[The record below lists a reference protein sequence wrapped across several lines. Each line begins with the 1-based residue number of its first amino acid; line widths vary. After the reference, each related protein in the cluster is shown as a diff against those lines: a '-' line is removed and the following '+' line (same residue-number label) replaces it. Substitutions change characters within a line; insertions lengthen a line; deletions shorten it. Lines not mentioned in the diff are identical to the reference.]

1 MPPKYHKNAVP
12 RRTDL
17 AHIMSD
23 ILSQLQALKAEGLDA
38 IAAATNKD
46 ELVAVQKKYLGKKG
60 SVAAFRQNMK
70 SLAPEERPKFGAMVN
85 EVLQALE
92 AALAESEKNI
102 EQAGLLADLKT
113 RRLDLTLPGRIQP
126 KGAEHPL
133 QKTQRDIE
141 DIFLSMG
148 FEIARGPQ
156 SEWDYFNFEALN
168 FPADHPAR
176 DMQDTLMLENGSL
189 LRTHTSPVQVRTML
203 CYEPPIRIIAP
214 GTVYRRDDDVTHSPV
229 FHQIE
234 GLHIEKG
241 LNLTHLRGILEL
253 FAQSLFGKSTKIR
266 LRPSF
271 FPFTEP
277 SVEVDIACI
286 FCGQKGCRLCKQTGW
301 IEILGAGMI
310 DPNVLKAGHI
320 DPDIWSGW
328 AFGVGVERVAMLLHG
343 ISDIRLFF
351 ESDLRFLRQFAR

>member
-1 MPPKYHKNAVP
+1 
-12 RRTDL
+12 
-17 AHIMSD
+17 MSTETVWAKLQSLMGAAIDD
-23 ILSQLQALKAEGLDA
+23 INKAADSSILTALE
-38 IAAATNKD
+38 
-46 ELVAVQKKYLGKKG
+46 KKYLGKKG
-60 SVAAFRQNMK
+60 EVQAYMQHMK
-70 SLAPEERPKFGAMVN
+70 ELPPEERPKLGALVN
-85 EVLQALE
+85 DVRGKIESKIAEV
-92 AALAESEKNI
+92 SKNI
-102 EQAGLLADLKT
+102 ENAKLVADLKN
-113 RRLDLTLPGRIQP
+113 RRLDLSLPGRIP
-126 KGAEHPL
+126 ACGAEHPL
-133 QKTQRDIE
+133 QKTQREIE

-156 SEWDYFNFEALN
+156 GEWDYFNFEALN
-168 FPADHPAR
+168 FPEDHPAR
-176 DMQDTLMLENGSL
+176 DMQDTLMLENGAL

-203 CYEPPIRIIAP
+203 SYAPPIRIIAP

-229 FHQIE
+229 FHQVE

-253 FAQSLFGKSTKIR
+253 FAQSLFGKNTKIR

-301 IEILGAGMI
+301 IEILGAGMV

-320 DPDIWSGW
+320 DPEIWSGW
-328 AFGVGVERVAMLLHG
+328 AFGVGIERVAMLLHG

-351 ESDLRFLRQFAR
+351 ESDLRFLRQFR

>member
-1 MPPKYHKNAVP
+1 
-12 RRTDL
+12 
-17 AHIMSD
+17 MSSE
-23 ILSQLQALKAEGLDA
+23 LVWSKLQELLAEGLRSVGDA
-38 IAAATNKD
+38 TD
-46 ELVAVQKKYLGKKG
+46 ENALVAVQKKYLGKKG
-60 SVAAFRQNMK
+60 SVQAYMQHMRE
-70 SLAPEERPKFGAMVN
+70 LAPEDRPKLGALVN
-85 EVLQALE
+85 EVRDKLEAHFAATEQALRD
-92 AALAESEKNI
+92 AKLK
-102 EQAGLLADLKT
+102 ADLKL
-113 RRLDLTLPGRIQP
+113 RRVDLSLPGRSRSR
-126 KGAEHPL
+126 GSEHVL
-133 QKTQRDIE
+133 QATQRE
-141 DIFLSMG
+141 MENIFLQMG

-156 SEWDYFNFEALN
+156 SEWDFFNFEALN
-168 FPADHPAR
+168 FPPDHPAR

-189 LRTHTSPVQVRTML
+189 LRTHTSPVQIRTMIS
-203 CYEPPIRIIAP
+203 YEPPIRIIAP

-253 FAQSLFGKSTKIR
+253 FAKSLFGEKTKIR

-310 DPNVLKAGHI
+310 DPNVLKSGHI
-320 DPDIWSGW
+320 DPEVWSGW

-351 ESDLRFLRQFAR
+351 ESDLRFLKQFN

>member
-1 MPPKYHKNAVP
+1 MSTDTVWTKLQELMGEAIQSMSGASDANAL
-12 RRTDL
+12 TL
-17 AHIMSD
+17 
-23 ILSQLQALKAEGLDA
+23 L
-38 IAAATNKD
+38 
-46 ELVAVQKKYLGKKG
+46 QKKYLGRKG
-60 SVAAFRQNMK
+60 EVQAYMQHMRE
-70 SLAPEERPKFGAMVN
+70 LPPDERPKLGALVN
-85 EVLQALE
+85 EVRDKIEHHFNEMTQKLE
-92 AALAESEKNI
+92 DAKLE
-102 EQAGLLADLKT
+102 ADLKL
-113 RRLDLTLPGRIQP
+113 RREDLSLPGRIP
-126 KGAEHPL
+126 ARGSEHPL
-133 QKTQRDIE
+133 QKTQREIE

-176 DMQDTLMLENGSL
+176 DMQDTLMLDNGSL

-253 FAQSLFGKSTKIR
+253 FAQSLFGKNTKIR

-301 IEILGAGMI
+301 IEILGAGMV
-310 DPNVLKAGHI
+310 DPNVLRCGHI
-320 DPDIWSGW
+320 DPEIWSGW
-328 AFGVGVERVAMLLHG
+328 AFGVGIERVAMLLHG

-351 ESDLRFLRQFAR
+351 ESDLRFLNQFKR

>member
-1 MPPKYHKNAVP
+1 
-12 RRTDL
+12 
-17 AHIMSD
+17 MSSE
-23 ILSQLQALKAEGLDA
+23 LVWSKLQELLAEGLRSVGDA
-38 IAAATNKD
+38 TD
-46 ELVAVQKKYLGKKG
+46 ENALVAVQKKYLGKKG
-60 SVAAFRQNMK
+60 SVQAYMQHMRE
-70 SLAPEERPKFGAMVN
+70 LAPEDRPKLGALVN
-85 EVLQALE
+85 EVRDKLEAHFAAAEQALRDAKLK
-92 AALAESEKNI
+92 AAVKLRRV
-102 EQAGLLADLKT
+102 DLS
-113 RRLDLTLPGRIQP
+113 LPGRSRSR
-126 KGAEHPL
+126 GSEHVL
-133 QKTQRDIE
+133 QATQRE
-141 DIFLSMG
+141 MENIFLQMG

-156 SEWDYFNFEALN
+156 SEWDFFNFEALN
-168 FPADHPAR
+168 FPPDHPAR

-189 LRTHTSPVQVRTML
+189 LRTHTSPVQIRTMIS
-203 CYEPPIRIIAP
+203 YEPPIRIIAP

-253 FAQSLFGKSTKIR
+253 FAKSLFGEKTKIR

-310 DPNVLKAGHI
+310 DPNVLKSGHI
-320 DPDIWSGW
+320 DPEVWSGW

-351 ESDLRFLRQFAR
+351 ESDLRFLKQFN

>member
-1 MPPKYHKNAVP
+1 
-12 RRTDL
+12 
-17 AHIMSD
+17 MSSE
-23 ILSQLQALKAEGLDA
+23 LVWSKLQELLAEGLRSVGDA
-38 IAAATNKD
+38 TD
-46 ELVAVQKKYLGKKG
+46 ENALVAVQKKYLGKKG
-60 SVAAFRQNMK
+60 SVQAYMQHMRE
-70 SLAPEERPKFGAMVN
+70 LAPEDRPKLGALVN
-85 EVLQALE
+85 EVRDKLE
-92 AALAESEKNI
+92 AHFAAA
-102 EQAGLLADLKT
+102 EQAVRSAKVKADIKL
-113 RRLDLTLPGRIQP
+113 RRVDLSLPGRSRSR
-126 KGAEHPL
+126 GSEHVL
-133 QKTQRDIE
+133 QATQRE
-141 DIFLSMG
+141 MENIFLQMG

-156 SEWDYFNFEALN
+156 SEWDFFNFEALN
-168 FPADHPAR
+168 FPPDHPAR

-189 LRTHTSPVQVRTML
+189 LRTHTSPVQIRTMIS
-203 CYEPPIRIIAP
+203 YEPPIRIIAP

-253 FAQSLFGKSTKIR
+253 FAKSLFGEKTKIR

-310 DPNVLKAGHI
+310 DPNVLKSGHI
-320 DPDIWSGW
+320 DPEVWSGW

-351 ESDLRFLRQFAR
+351 ESDLRFLKQFN

>member
-1 MPPKYHKNAVP
+1 
-12 RRTDL
+12 
-17 AHIMSD
+17 MSE
-23 ILSQLQALKAEGLDA
+23 LVWSKLQEMLEEGLNA
-38 IAAATNKD
+38 IGVASD
-46 ELVAVQKKYLGKKG
+46 ESSLTTLQKKYLGKKG
-60 SVAAFRQNMK
+60 EVQAYMQHMK
-70 SLAPEERPKFGAMVN
+70 ELSADERPKLGALVN
-85 EVLQALE
+85 EVRDKLE
-92 AALAESEKNI
+92 ARFAEAQKGI
-102 EQAGLLADLKT
+102 ENAKLLADLKL
-113 RRLDLTLPGRIQP
+113 RREDLSLPGRVP
-126 KGAEHPL
+126 VRGAEHPL
-133 QKTQRDIE
+133 QKTQREIE

-229 FHQIE
+229 FHQVE

-241 LNLTHLRGILEL
+241 LNLTHLRGILQL
-253 FAQSLFGKSTKIR
+253 FAQSLFGKDTKIR

-286 FCGQKGCRLCKQTGW
+286 FCGQKGCRMCKGCGW

-310 DPNVLKAGHI
+310 DPNVLRDGHI
-320 DPDIWSGW
+320 DPEIWSGW
-328 AFGVGVERVAMLLHG
+328 AFGVGIERVAMLLHG
-343 ISDIRLFF
+343 ITDIRLFF
-351 ESDLRFLRQFAR
+351 ESDQRFLGQFRV

>member
-1 MPPKYHKNAVP
+1 MSS
-12 RRTDL
+12 DL
-17 AHIMSD
+17 VWSK
-23 ILSQLQALKAEGLDA
+23 LQELLAEGVQSFKDA
-38 IAAATNKD
+38 KD
-46 ELVAVQKKYLGKKG
+46 EDALTHAQKRFLGRKG
-60 SVAAFRQNMK
+60 SVQAYMQHMK
-70 SLAPEERPKFGAMVN
+70 ELAPEERPKLGALVN
-85 EVLQALE
+85 EVRTKLE
-92 AALAESEKNI
+92 KTFADVEQKIRDAKLA
-102 EQAGLLADLKT
+102 ADLKQ
-113 RRLDLTLPGRIQP
+113 RKVDLTLPGRTP
-126 KGAEHPL
+126 TLGAEHPL
-133 QKTQRDIE
+133 QKTQRQIE
-141 DIFLSMG
+141 DIFLQMG
-148 FEIARGPQ
+148 FEIAQGPQ

-214 GTVYRRDDDVTHSPV
+214 GTVYRRDDDVTHSPM

-253 FAQSLFGKSTKIR
+253 FAQSLFGKNTKIR

-277 SVEVDIACI
+277 SVEVDIAYI
-286 FCGQKGCRLCKQTGW
+286 FYRQKDCRLYKQTGW
-301 IEILGAGMI
+301 IEILGAGMV
-310 DPNVLKAGHI
+310 DPNVLREGHI
-320 DPDIWSGW
+320 DPEIWSGW
-328 AFGVGVERVAMLLHG
+328 AFGVGIERVAMLLHG

-351 ESDLRFLRQFAR
+351 ESDLRFLKQFA

>member
-1 MPPKYHKNAVP
+1 MPSDIVWAKLQELRDNAVN
-12 RRTDL
+12 
-17 AHIMSD
+17 
-23 ILSQLQALKAEGLDA
+23 A
-38 IAAATNKD
+38 IAGAMD
-46 ELVAVQKKYLGKKG
+46 ENALVTLQKQYLGKKG
-60 SVAAFRQNMK
+60 EVQAYMQHMKELAA
-70 SLAPEERPKFGAMVN
+70 EERPKLGALVN
-85 EVLQALE
+85 EVRDLLE
-92 AALAESEKNI
+92 ARFAKAQKNI
-102 EQAGLLADLKT
+102 ENAKLLADLKT
-113 RRLDLTLPGRIQP
+113 RREDLSLPGRVSMR
-126 KGAEHPL
+126 GAEHPL
-133 QKTQRDIE
+133 QKTQREIE

-229 FHQIE
+229 FHQVE

-241 LNLTHLRGILEL
+241 LNLTHLRGILQL
-253 FAQSLFGKSTKIR
+253 FAQSLFGKDTKIR

-286 FCGQKGCRLCKQTGW
+286 FCGQKGCRMCKGCGW

-310 DPNVLKAGHI
+310 DPNVLRSGNI
-320 DPDIWSGW
+320 DPEIWSGW

-343 ISDIRLFF
+343 ITDIRLLF
-351 ESDLRFLRQFAR
+351 ESDQRFLGQFRV

>member
-1 MPPKYHKNAVP
+1 
-12 RRTDL
+12 
-17 AHIMSD
+17 MSSELVWSKLQEL
-23 ILSQLQALKAEGLDA
+23 LSEGLRSVGE
-38 IAAATNKD
+38 AAD
-46 ELVAVQKKYLGKKG
+46 ENTLTAVQKKYLGKKG
-60 SVAAFRQNMK
+60 AVQAYMQHMK
-70 SLAPEERPKFGAMVN
+70 ELSPDERPKLGVLVN
-85 EVLQALE
+85 EVRDKLE
-92 AALAESEKNI
+92 ARLAAAEQKLRAAKI
-102 EQAGLLADLKT
+102 EADLKL
-113 RRLDLTLPGRIQP
+113 RRADLSLPGRRRAR
-126 KGAEHPL
+126 GSEHPL
-133 QKTQRDIE
+133 QATQRE
-141 DIFLSMG
+141 MENIFLQMG

-156 SEWDYFNFEALN
+156 AEWDYFNFEALN
-168 FPADHPAR
+168 FPPDHPAR

-189 LRTHTSPVQVRTML
+189 LRTHTSPVQIRTML
-203 CYEPPIRIIAP
+203 SYEPPIRVIAP

-253 FAQSLFGKSTKIR
+253 FAQSLFGKQTKIR

-310 DPNVLKAGHI
+310 DPNVLKAGDI
-320 DPDIWSGW
+320 DPELWSGW
-328 AFGVGVERVAMLLHG
+328 AFGVGVERVAMLMHG

-351 ESDLRFLRQFAR
+351 ESDLRFLKQFN

>member
-1 MPPKYHKNAVP
+1 MT
-12 RRTDL
+12 TDSVWTKL
-17 AHIMSD
+17 HNMMSEAMSA
-23 ILSQLQALKAEGLDA
+23 INSASNETALTSL
-38 IAAATNKD
+38 
-46 ELVAVQKKYLGKKG
+46 QKKYLGKKG
-60 SVAAFRQNMK
+60 EVQACMQYMRD
-70 SLAPEERPKFGAMVN
+70 LPPEERPKLGQIVNDVRDQIERQFGIVA
-85 EVLQALE
+85 QKLE
-92 AALAESEKNI
+92 NAKLE
-102 EQAGLLADLKT
+102 ADLKH
-113 RRLDLTLPGRIQP
+113 RHEDLSLPGRIP
-126 KGAEHPL
+126 ARGAEHPL
-133 QKTQRDIE
+133 QKTQREIE

-156 SEWDYFNFEALN
+156 SEWDFFNFEALN

-203 CYEPPIRIIAP
+203 SYEPPIRIIAP

-229 FHQIE
+229 FHQVE

-253 FAQSLFGKSTKIR
+253 FAQSLFGKNTKIR

-301 IEILGAGMI
+301 IEILGAGMV
-310 DPNVLKAGHI
+310 DPNVLRAGHI
-320 DPDIWSGW
+320 DPEIWSGW
-328 AFGVGVERVAMLLHG
+328 AFGVGIERVAMLLHG

-351 ESDLRFLRQFAR
+351 ESDLRFLRQFSR

>member
-1 MPPKYHKNAVP
+1 MS
-12 RRTDL
+12 
-17 AHIMSD
+17 SD
-23 ILSQLQALKAEGLDA
+23 IVWSKLQELLAQGLKALSEAGDENAL
-38 IAAATNKD
+38 TNVQKQF
-46 ELVAVQKKYLGKKG
+46 LGRKGAVQAYM
-60 SVAAFRQNMK
+60 QHMK
-70 SLAPEERPKFGAMVN
+70 ELSPDERPKLGVLVN
-85 EVLQALE
+85 EVRDKLESHFAQAQ
-92 AALAESEKNI
+92 KNI
-102 EQAGLLADLKT
+102 QDAKLRADLKL
-113 RRLDLTLPGRIQP
+113 RKLDLSLPGRVP
-126 KGAEHPL
+126 GHGSEHPL
-133 QKTQRDIE
+133 AKTQREIE
-141 DIFLSMG
+141 DIFLQMG
-148 FEIARGPQ
+148 FEIAQGPQ
-156 SEWDYFNFEALN
+156 GEWDYFNFEALN

-176 DMQDTLMLENGSL
+176 DMQDTLMLENGAL

-234 GLHIEKG
+234 GLQIEKG

-301 IEILGAGMI
+301 IEILGAGMV
-310 DPNVLKAGHI
+310 DPNVLRVGHI
-320 DPDIWSGW
+320 DPEVWSGW

-351 ESDLRFLRQFAR
+351 ESDLRFLNQFA

>member
-1 MPPKYHKNAVP
+1 
-12 RRTDL
+12 
-17 AHIMSD
+17 MSSELVWSKLQEL
-23 ILSQLQALKAEGLDA
+23 LSEGLRSVDE
-38 IAAATNKD
+38 AAD
-46 ELVAVQKKYLGKKG
+46 ETALTTVQKKFLGKKG
-60 SVAAFRQNMK
+60 SVQAYMQHMK
-70 SLAPEERPKFGAMVN
+70 ELSAEERPKLGALVN
-85 EVLQALE
+85 DVRTKLE
-92 AALAESEKNI
+92 AHLTAAQQRIQDAKLA
-102 EQAGLLADLKT
+102 ADLKL
-113 RRLDLTLPGRIQP
+113 RREDLTLPGRVP
-126 KGAEHPL
+126 AAGAEHPL
-133 QKTQRDIE
+133 QETQKIME
-141 DIFLSMG
+141 NIFLQMG
-148 FEIARGPQ
+148 FEIAQGPQ
-156 SEWDYFNFEALN
+156 SEWDFFNFEALN

-189 LRTHTSPVQVRTML
+189 LRTHTSPVQVRTMM

-234 GLHIEKG
+234 GLHIDKG

-253 FAQSLFGKSTKIR
+253 FAQSLFGKQTKIR

-301 IEILGAGMI
+301 IEILGAGMV
-310 DPNVLKAGHI
+310 DPNVLKAGCI
-320 DPDIWSGW
+320 DPEVWSGW

-351 ESDLRFLRQFAR
+351 ESDLRFLKQFA

>member
-1 MPPKYHKNAVP
+1 MPS
-12 RRTDL
+12 DL
-17 AHIMSD
+17 VWSKLQELLD
-23 ILSQLQALKAEGLDA
+23 DGLQAIGSAS
-38 IAAATNKD
+38 D
-46 ELVAVQKKYLGKKG
+46 ENALTALQKRFFGKKG
-60 SVAAFRQNMK
+60 EVQAYMQHMK
-70 SLAPEERPKFGAMVN
+70 ELTPDERPKLGALVN
-85 EVLQALE
+85 EVRDKLE
-92 AALAESEKNI
+92 ARFAEAQKHLEEAKM
-102 EQAGLLADLKT
+102 LADLKN
-113 RRLDLTLPGRIQP
+113 RRVDLSLPGRMP
-126 KGAEHPL
+126 LRGAEHPL
-133 QKTQRDIE
+133 QKTQREIE

-168 FPADHPAR
+168 FPEDHPAR

-229 FHQIE
+229 FHQVE

-241 LNLTHLRGILEL
+241 LNLTHLRGILQL
-253 FAQSLFGKSTKIR
+253 FAQSLFGKNTKIR

-301 IEILGAGMI
+301 IEIVGAGMVA
-310 DPNVLKAGHI
+310 PNVLREGHI
-320 DPDIWSGW
+320 DPEVWSGW
-328 AFGVGVERVAMLLHG
+328 AFGVGIERVAMLLHG

-351 ESDLRFLRQFAR
+351 ESNLRFLGQFRR

>member
-1 MPPKYHKNAVP
+1 MPSDLVWAKLQELRENAINAISGA
-12 RRTDL
+12 TDENAL
-17 AHIMSD
+17 VT
-23 ILSQLQALKAEGLDA
+23 LQK
-38 IAAATNKD
+38 
-46 ELVAVQKKYLGKKG
+46 QYLGKKG
-60 SVAAFRQNMK
+60 EVQAYMQHMK
-70 SLAPEERPKFGAMVN
+70 ELANEERPKLGALVN
-85 EVLQALE
+85 EVRDALE
-92 AALAESEKNI
+92 ASFAAAQKKLEEAR
-102 EQAGLLADLKT
+102 LLADLKL
-113 RRLDLTLPGRIQP
+113 RREDLSLPGRVP
-126 KGAEHPL
+126 MRGAEHPL
-133 QKTQRDIE
+133 QKTQREIE

-241 LNLTHLRGILEL
+241 LNLTHLRGILQL
-253 FAQSLFGKSTKIR
+253 FAQSLFGKDTKIR

-286 FCGQKGCRLCKQTGW
+286 FCGQKGCRMCKGCGW

-310 DPNVLKAGHI
+310 DPNVLKSGNI
-320 DPDIWSGW
+320 DPEVWSGW

-343 ISDIRLFF
+343 ITDIRLLF
-351 ESDLRFLRQFAR
+351 ESDLRFLNQFRV

>member
-1 MPPKYHKNAVP
+1 
-12 RRTDL
+12 
-17 AHIMSD
+17 MSSELVWSKLQEL
-23 ILSQLQALKAEGLDA
+23 LSEGLRSV
-38 IAAATNKD
+38 D
-46 ELVAVQKKYLGKKG
+46 EASDETALTTVQKKFLGKKG
-60 SVAAFRQNMK
+60 SVQAYMQHMK
-70 SLAPEERPKFGAMVN
+70 ELSAEERPKLGALVN
-85 EVLQALE
+85 DVRSKLE
-92 AALAESEKNI
+92 AHLTAAQQRIQDAKLT
-102 EQAGLLADLKT
+102 ADLKL
-113 RRLDLTLPGRIQP
+113 RREDLTLPGRVP
-126 KGAEHPL
+126 AAGAEHPL
-133 QKTQRDIE
+133 QETQKIME
-141 DIFLSMG
+141 NIFLQMG
-148 FEIARGPQ
+148 FEIAQGPQ
-156 SEWDYFNFEALN
+156 SEWDFFNFEALN

-189 LRTHTSPVQVRTML
+189 LRTHTSPVQVRTMM

-234 GLHIEKG
+234 GLHIDKG

-253 FAQSLFGKSTKIR
+253 FAQSLFGKQTKIR

-301 IEILGAGMI
+301 IEILGAGMV
-310 DPNVLKAGHI
+310 DPNVLKAGCI
-320 DPDIWSGW
+320 DSEVWSGW

-351 ESDLRFLRQFAR
+351 ESDLRFLKQFA

>member
-1 MPPKYHKNAVP
+1 MPSDLVWSKLQEMLNDGLNAIHGAA
-12 RRTDL
+12 DEN
-17 AHIMSD
+17 
-23 ILSQLQALKAEGLDA
+23 ALITL
-38 IAAATNKD
+38 
-46 ELVAVQKKYLGKKG
+46 QKKYLGKKG
-60 SVAAFRQNMK
+60 EVQAYMQHMK
-70 SLAPEERPKFGAMVN
+70 ELTPDERPKLGALVN
-85 EVLQALE
+85 EVRDKLE
-92 AALAESEKNI
+92 AQFAEAEKALQNAK
-102 EQAGLLADLKT
+102 LLADLKL
-113 RRLDLTLPGRIQP
+113 RHEDLTLPGRIP
-126 KGAEHPL
+126 CRGAEHPL
-133 QKTQRDIE
+133 QKTQREIE

-156 SEWDYFNFEALN
+156 SEWDFFNFESLN

-203 CYEPPIRIIAP
+203 NYEPPIRIIAP

-241 LNLTHLRGILEL
+241 LNLTHLRGILQL
-253 FAQSLFGKSTKIR
+253 FAQSLFGKDTKIR

-286 FCGQKGCRLCKQTGW
+286 FCGQKGCRLCKGTGW

-310 DPNVLKAGHI
+310 DPNVLRSGHI
-320 DPDIWSGW
+320 DPEVWSGW
-328 AFGVGVERVAMLLHG
+328 AFGVGIERVAMLLHG
-343 ISDIRLFF
+343 ITDIRLFF
-351 ESDLRFLRQFAR
+351 ESDLRFLKQFRR

>member
-1 MPPKYHKNAVP
+1 
-12 RRTDL
+12 
-17 AHIMSD
+17 MS
-23 ILSQLQALKAEGLDA
+23 
-38 IAAATNKD
+38 
-46 ELVAVQKKYLGKKG
+46 ELVWSKLQEMLEAGLNAISSATDESSLVTLQKKYLGKKG
-60 SVAAFRQNMK
+60 EVQAYMQHMK
-70 SLAPEERPKFGAMVN
+70 ELSSEERPKLGALVN
-85 EVLQALE
+85 TVRDKLE
-92 AALAESEKNI
+92 AQFAVAQKEI
-102 EQAGLLADLKT
+102 EHAKLYADLKH
-113 RRLDLTLPGRIQP
+113 RREDLSLPGRVP
-126 KGAEHPL
+126 MRGAEHPL
-133 QKTQRDIE
+133 QKTQREIE

-229 FHQIE
+229 FHQVE

-241 LNLTHLRGILEL
+241 LNLTHLRGILQL
-253 FAQSLFGKSTKIR
+253 FAQSLFGKDTKIR

-286 FCGQKGCRLCKQTGW
+286 FCGQKGCRMCKGCGW

-310 DPNVLKAGHI
+310 DPNVLRSGNI
-320 DPDIWSGW
+320 DPEIWSGW

-343 ISDIRLFF
+343 ITDIRLLF
-351 ESDLRFLRQFAR
+351 ESDQRFLGQFRV

>member
-1 MPPKYHKNAVP
+1 MSTETVWAKLQSLMNAAVDDIAKA
-12 RRTDL
+12 TDASVL
-17 AHIMSD
+17 TT
-23 ILSQLQALKAEGLDA
+23 LE
-38 IAAATNKD
+38 
-46 ELVAVQKKYLGKKG
+46 KKYIGKKG
-60 SVAAFRQNMK
+60 EVQAYMQHMK
-70 SLAPEERPKFGAMVN
+70 ELSPDERPKLGALVN
-85 EVLQALE
+85 EVRGKIE
-92 AALAESEKNI
+92 TKLAEVAKSI
-102 EQAGLLADLKT
+102 ENAKLEADLKN
-113 RRLDLTLPGRIQP
+113 RRLDLSLPGRIP
-126 KGAEHPL
+126 VRGAEHPL
-133 QKTQRDIE
+133 QKTQREIE

-156 SEWDYFNFEALN
+156 GEWDYFNFEALN

-176 DMQDTLMLENGSL
+176 DMQDTLMLENGAL
-189 LRTHTSPVQVRTML
+189 LRTHTSPVQVRTMVS
-203 CYEPPIRIIAP
+203 YVPPIRIIAP

-301 IEILGAGMI
+301 IEILGAGMV
-310 DPNVLKAGHI
+310 DPNVLKAGNI
-320 DPDIWSGW
+320 DPDVWSGW
-328 AFGVGVERVAMLLHG
+328 AFGVGIERVAMLLHG

-351 ESDLRFLRQFAR
+351 ESDLRFLRQFR

>member
-1 MPPKYHKNAVP
+1 MPSDLVWSKLQELHENAVK
-12 RRTDL
+12 
-17 AHIMSD
+17 AISEASD
-23 ILSQLQALKAEGLDA
+23 ANVLTSL
-38 IAAATNKD
+38 
-46 ELVAVQKKYLGKKG
+46 QKKYLGKKG
-60 SVAAFRQNMK
+60 EVQAYMQHMK
-70 SLAPEERPKFGAMVN
+70 ELSPEERPKLGALVN
-85 EVLQALE
+85 EIRDRLE
-92 AALAESEKNI
+92 NHFHEAEKKLEDAK
-102 EQAGLLADLKT
+102 LYADLKY
-113 RRLDLTLPGRIQP
+113 RREDLSLPGRCP
-126 KGAEHPL
+126 MRGAEHPL
-133 QKTQRDIE
+133 QKTQREIE

-156 SEWDYFNFEALN
+156 AEWDYFNFEALN

-241 LNLTHLRGILEL
+241 LNLTHLRGILQL
-253 FAQSLFGKSTKIR
+253 FAQSLFGKDTKIR

-286 FCGQKGCRLCKQTGW
+286 FCGQKGCRMCKGCGW

-310 DPNVLKAGHI
+310 DPNVLKSGNI
-320 DPDIWSGW
+320 DPEVWSGW

-343 ISDIRLFF
+343 ITDIRLFF
-351 ESDLRFLRQFAR
+351 ESDLRFLNQFRL

>member
-1 MPPKYHKNAVP
+1 MPSDIVWAKLQELRDNAVN
-12 RRTDL
+12 
-17 AHIMSD
+17 
-23 ILSQLQALKAEGLDA
+23 A
-38 IAAATNKD
+38 IAGAMD
-46 ELVAVQKKYLGKKG
+46 ENALVTLQKQYLGKKG
-60 SVAAFRQNMK
+60 EVQAYMQHMKELAA
-70 SLAPEERPKFGAMVN
+70 EERPKLGALVN
-85 EVLQALE
+85 EVRDLLE
-92 AALAESEKNI
+92 ARFAEAQKNL
-102 EQAGLLADLKT
+102 ENAKLLADLKT
-113 RRLDLTLPGRIQP
+113 RREDLSLPGRVSMR
-126 KGAEHPL
+126 GAEHPL
-133 QKTQRDIE
+133 QKTQREIE

-229 FHQIE
+229 FHQVE

-241 LNLTHLRGILEL
+241 LNLTHLRGILQL
-253 FAQSLFGKSTKIR
+253 FAQSLFGKDTKIR

-286 FCGQKGCRLCKQTGW
+286 FCGQKGCRMCKGCGW

-310 DPNVLKAGHI
+310 DPNVLRSGNI
-320 DPDIWSGW
+320 DPEVWSGW

-343 ISDIRLFF
+343 ITDIRLLF
-351 ESDLRFLRQFAR
+351 ESDQRFLGQFRV

>member
-1 MPPKYHKNAVP
+1 MSTETVWAKLQSLMGAAFNELANA
-12 RRTDL
+12 D
-17 AHIMSD
+17 
-23 ILSQLQALKAEGLDA
+23 DA
-38 IAAATNKD
+38 SVLTTL
-46 ELVAVQKKYLGKKG
+46 EKKYLGKKG
-60 SVAAFRQNMK
+60 EVQAYMQHMK
-70 SLAPEERPKFGAMVN
+70 ELPPEERPKLGALVN
-85 EVLQALE
+85 DVRGKIESKIAEV
-92 AALAESEKNI
+92 SKNI
-102 EQAGLLADLKT
+102 ENAKLAADLKN
-113 RRLDLTLPGRIQP
+113 RRLDLSLPGRVP
-126 KGAEHPL
+126 VCGAEHPL
-133 QKTQRDIE
+133 QKTQREIE

-156 SEWDYFNFEALN
+156 GEWDYFNFEALN
-168 FPADHPAR
+168 FPEDHPAR
-176 DMQDTLMLENGSL
+176 DMQDTLMLENGAL

-203 CYEPPIRIIAP
+203 SYVPPIRIIAP

-229 FHQIE
+229 FHQVE

-301 IEILGAGMI
+301 IEILGAGMV

-320 DPDIWSGW
+320 DPEIWSGW
-328 AFGVGVERVAMLLHG
+328 AFGVGIERVAMLLHG

-351 ESDLRFLRQFAR
+351 ESDLRFLRQFR

>member
-1 MPPKYHKNAVP
+1 MPSDLVWSKLQELRDNA
-12 RRTDL
+12 
-17 AHIMSD
+17 
-23 ILSQLQALKAEGLDA
+23 LSA
-38 IAAATNKD
+38 IASASD
-46 ELVAVQKKYLGKKG
+46 ENALTTLQKKYLGKKG
-60 SVAAFRQNMK
+60 EVQAYMQHMK
-70 SLAPEERPKFGAMVN
+70 ELSAEERPKLGALVN
-85 EVLQALE
+85 EVRDRIE
-92 AALAESEKNI
+92 ARFAETEKKLAD
-102 EQAGLLADLKT
+102 ARLMADLKL
-113 RRLDLTLPGRIQP
+113 RHEDLSLPGRIP
-126 KGAEHPL
+126 NRGAEHPL
-133 QKTQRDIE
+133 QETQREIE

-241 LNLTHLRGILEL
+241 LNLTHLRGILQL
-253 FAQSLFGKSTKIR
+253 FAQSMFGKDTKIR

-286 FCGQKGCRLCKQTGW
+286 FCHQKGCRMCKGCGW
-301 IEILGAGMI
+301 IEILGAGMV
-310 DPNVLKAGHI
+310 DPNVLREGHI
-320 DPDIWSGW
+320 DPEVWSGW
-328 AFGVGVERVAMLLHG
+328 AFGVGIERVAMLLHG
-343 ISDIRLFF
+343 ITDIRLFF
-351 ESDLRFLRQFAR
+351 ESDLRFLSQFRV

>member
-1 MPPKYHKNAVP
+1 
-12 RRTDL
+12 
-17 AHIMSD
+17 MSD
-23 ILSQLQALKAEGLDA
+23 LVWSKLQELLNDGLNA
-38 IAAATNKD
+38 ITGASD
-46 ELVAVQKKYLGKKG
+46 ESALVALQKKYLGKKG
-60 SVAAFRQNMK
+60 EIQAYMQHMK
-70 SLAPEERPKFGAMVN
+70 ELTPAERPKLGALVN
-85 EVLQALE
+85 EARDRLE
-92 AALAESEKNI
+92 AKFAEAEVKLQN
-102 EQAGLLADLKT
+102 AKLLADLKL
-113 RRLDLTLPGRIQP
+113 RHEDLTLPGRTP
-126 KGAEHPL
+126 NRGAEHIL
-133 QKTQRDIE
+133 QKTQREIE

-148 FEIARGPQ
+148 FEIAKGPQ

-203 CYEPPIRIIAP
+203 NYEPPIRIIAP
-214 GTVYRRDDDVTHSPV
+214 GTVYRRDDDVTHSPM

-241 LNLTHLRGILEL
+241 LNLTHLRGILQL
-253 FAQSLFGKSTKIR
+253 FAQSLFGKNTKIR

-286 FCGQKGCRLCKQTGW
+286 FCGQKGCRLCKGCGW

-310 DPNVLKAGHI
+310 DPNVLKAGNI
-320 DPDIWSGW
+320 DPEIWSGW
-328 AFGVGVERVAMLLHG
+328 AFGVGIERVAMLLHG
-343 ISDIRLFF
+343 ITDIRLFF
-351 ESDLRFLRQFAR
+351 ESDMRFLSQFTK

>member
-1 MPPKYHKNAVP
+1 MPSDLVWSKLQELHANAVK
-12 RRTDL
+12 
-17 AHIMSD
+17 AISEASD
-23 ILSQLQALKAEGLDA
+23 ANVLTSLQK
-38 IAAATNKD
+38 
-46 ELVAVQKKYLGKKG
+46 QYLGKKG
-60 SVAAFRQNMK
+60 EVQAYMQHMK
-70 SLAPEERPKFGAMVN
+70 ELSPEERPKLGALVN
-85 EVLQALE
+85 EIRDRLE
-92 AALAESEKNI
+92 NHFHEAEKKLEDAK
-102 EQAGLLADLKT
+102 LYADLKY
-113 RRLDLTLPGRIQP
+113 RREDLSLPGRSP
-126 KGAEHPL
+126 MRGAEHPL
-133 QKTQRDIE
+133 QKTQREIE

-156 SEWDYFNFEALN
+156 AEWDYFNFEALN

-241 LNLTHLRGILEL
+241 LNLTHLRGILQL
-253 FAQSLFGKSTKIR
+253 FAQSLFGKDTKIR

-286 FCGQKGCRLCKQTGW
+286 FCGQKGCRMCKGCGW

-310 DPNVLKAGHI
+310 DPNVLKSGNI
-320 DPDIWSGW
+320 DPEVWSGW

-343 ISDIRLFF
+343 ITDIRLFF
-351 ESDLRFLRQFAR
+351 ESDLRFLNQFRV